1 MSPIGILNKIQEF
14 INPDKDNVKTLPQK
28 YDDIIFALTSIND
41 KLILG
46 GSLGLYVMGV
56 IDYDFKNRK
65 PDIDFSLTEPL
76 TEDELLTLKDFFN
89 LELIVTHG
97 DYDFIQVNPNEDKT
111 VKTKP
116 ILHFTQKELIQ
127 LRKNSTEW
135 VTPSGDSGYV
145 EYTIDFFNSQYIKQ
159 RDIVYVNYNGVKL
172 KVNHPSITLSHKSRY
187 AYDNRVGKQYKH
199 FKDIGDI
206 NWKKYFQIV
215 KSIKSQWVDDKG
227 TWFNEFS

>member
-46 GSLGLYVMGV
+46 GSLGLYVMGI

>member
-14 INPDKDNVKTLPQK
+14 INPDKGNVKTLPQK

-41 KLILG
+41 KLVLG

-76 TEDELLTLKDFFN
+76 TGDELLTLKDFFN
-89 LELIVTHG
+89 LSYVIGKG
-97 DYDFIQVNPNEDKT
+97 DYDTTEINGHKMKGDN
-111 VKTKP
+111 KP
-116 ILHFTQKELIQ
+116 DEHFAQKELIQ
-127 LRKNSTEW
+127 LCKQTTEW
-135 VTPSGDSGYV
+135 VTPSGDNGYI
-145 EYTIDFFNSQYIKQ
+145 EYTVDFFNGQYIKK
-159 RDIVYVNYNGVKL
+159 RDIVYVDYNGMKL
-172 KVNHPSITLSHKSRY
+172 KVNHPSITLSYKSRY

-199 FKDIGDI
+199 FKDIGAI

-215 KSIKSQWVDDKG
+215 KSIKSQWVND

>member
-46 GSLGLYVMGV
+46 GSLGLYIMGI

-116 ILHFTQKELIQ
+116 ISHFTQKELIQ

-145 EYTIDFFNSQYIKQ
+145 EYTVDFFNSQYIKQ
-159 RDIVYVNYNGVKL
+159 RDIVYVDYNGVKL

-215 KSIKSQWVDDKG
+215 KSIKSQWIDDKG

>member
-46 GSLGLYVMGV
+46 GSLGLYVMG
-56 IDYDFKNRK
+56 IIEYDFKNRK

-89 LELIVTHG
+89 LDYVVGKG
-97 DYDFIQVNPNEDKT
+97 DYDTTESPDGYKIKGNTKTDK
-111 VKTKP
+111 
-116 ILHFTQKELIQ
+116 HFAQKELIQ
-127 LRKNSTEW
+127 LYKFSTEW
-135 VTPSGDSGYV
+135 VIPSGDNGNI
-145 EYTIDFFNSQYIKQ
+145 EYTVDFFNSQYIKP
-159 RDIVYVNYNGVKL
+159 RDIVYVDYNGVKL
-172 KVNHPSITLSHKSRY
+172 KVNHPSITLSYKSRY

-215 KSIKSQWVDDKG
+215 KSIKSQWVDD

>member
-46 GSLGLYVMGV
+46 GSLGLYIMGI

-89 LELIVTHG
+89 LELVVTHG

-227 TWFNEFS
+227 TWLNEFS